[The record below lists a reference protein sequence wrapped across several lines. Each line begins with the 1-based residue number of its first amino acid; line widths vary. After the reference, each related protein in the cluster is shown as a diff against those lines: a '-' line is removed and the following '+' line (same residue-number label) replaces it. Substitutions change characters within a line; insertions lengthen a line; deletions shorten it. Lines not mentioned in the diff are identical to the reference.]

1 MADDYSGDDYSGDD
15 GQGDNAGQDDDVGQA
30 IMRAVR
36 AQRGTRKA
44 GKPRLKAP
52 DAKPDRTRG
61 YVGLEPLAIWTGAD
75 TAEKIIEVEPQRD
88 FRPER
93 VILTEKRTAGAAVS
107 QVRASISV
115 GVDPQSPSNNFA
127 VIEGFSS
134 VATFSGV
141 DFKIVKT
148 GQKFT
153 IRLSI
158 SVAPGAG
165 ESVTVGGMA
174 FGDMLY

>member
-1 MADDYSGDDYSGDD
+1 MADDYTGDDYSGDG
-15 GQGDNAGQDDDVGQA
+15 GQGDDAGNDDDVGQA

-36 AQRGTRKA
+36 AQKARKA

-61 YVGLEPLAIWTGAD
+61 YVGFEPLAVWTGAD
-75 TAEKIIEVEPQRD
+75 AAEKLIEVEPQRD

-127 VIEGFSS
+127 VIEGFSND
-134 VATFSGV
+134 ATFSGV
-141 DFKIVKT
+141 DFKIVRT
-148 GQKFT
+148 GQKFS

-165 ESVTVGGMA
+165 ESVTVSGMA